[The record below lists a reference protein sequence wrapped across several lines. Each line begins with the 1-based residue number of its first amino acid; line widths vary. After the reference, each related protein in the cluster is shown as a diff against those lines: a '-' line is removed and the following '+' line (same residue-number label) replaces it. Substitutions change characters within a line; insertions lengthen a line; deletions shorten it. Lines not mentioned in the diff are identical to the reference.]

1 MLVSTR
7 MLEYTHSLILHAH
20 GTPAYSTLLSI
31 ASHDQ
36 TGLGPTYYIV
46 LNLYCLALKW
56 YIELRVGITSYLR
69 TIHCIDPHG
78 YIVSICLS

>member
-1 MLVSTR
+1 MHVISTR
-7 MLEYTHSLILHAH
+7 RVEYTHSLILHAN

-36 TGLGPTYYIV
+36 TGLGPTYYSV
-46 LNLYCLALKW
+46 LKLYGLELKW

-69 TIHCIDPHG
+69 TIHCIEPHG
-78 YIVSICLS
+78 YIVSIC